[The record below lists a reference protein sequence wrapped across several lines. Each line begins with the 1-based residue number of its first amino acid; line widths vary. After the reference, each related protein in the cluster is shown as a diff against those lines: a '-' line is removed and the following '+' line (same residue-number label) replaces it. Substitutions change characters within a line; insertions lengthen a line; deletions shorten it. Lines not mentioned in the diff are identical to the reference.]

1 MRRKTLLSWSSGK
14 DSAWALHVL
23 RQRSDLEIAG
33 LMTTVNQLY
42 QRIAIHAV
50 RLELLQRQA
59 EAVGLPLHIV
69 DLPYPCSNSQYE
81 TTMEKFIEQLKQQ
94 GIECIAF
101 GDLFLAD
108 IKAYREAKL
117 SGTGI
122 TPLFP
127 IWLTPTDQLARE
139 MISTG
144 LRVIVTCVDP
154 KQMPASFAGRE
165 FNEELLA
172 ALPDHVDPCGEHG
185 EFHTFAFD
193 GPMFSKAVDIELG
206 EIMEREGFVYAD
218 VLLGSGD
225 SAAHANA
232 QVSIRKK
239 RITIDARSTQHYG
252 QLQHARSR

>member
-1 MRRKTLLSWSSGK
+1 MKRKTLLSWSSGK

-33 LMTTVNQLY
+33 LMTTVNQLF
-42 QRIAIHAV
+42 QRIAIHGV

-81 TTMEKFIEQLKQQ
+81 AAMEKFIEQSKQK
-94 GIECIAF
+94 GIECMAF

-117 SGTGI
+117 SSTGI

-139 MISTG
+139 MISSG
-144 LRVIVTCVDP
+144 LRAVVTCVDP
-154 KQMPASFAGRE
+154 QRLPASFAGRE
-165 FNEELLA
+165 FNEEFLSA
-172 ALPDHVDPCGEHG
+172 RPQHVVWRGEHG
-185 EFHTFAFD
+185 
-193 GPMFSKAVDIELG
+193 
-206 EIMEREGFVYAD
+206 
-218 VLLGSGD
+218 
-225 SAAHANA
+225 
-232 QVSIRKK
+232 
-239 RITIDARSTQHYG
+239 
-252 QLQHARSR
+252 

>member
-59 EAVGLPLHIV
+59 EAVGLPLHII

-81 TTMEKFIEQLKQQ
+81 AAMENFVEQAKRK
-94 GIECIAF
+94 GVECMAF

-122 TPLFP
+122 APLFP
-127 IWLTPTDQLARE
+127 IWLKATDQLARE
-139 MISTG
+139 MISSG
-144 LRVIVTCVDP
+144 LRAVVTCVDP
-154 KQMPASFAGRE
+154 QQLPASFVGRE
-165 FNEELLA
+165 L
-172 ALPDHVDPCGEHG
+172 D
-185 EFHTFAFD
+185 
-193 GPMFSKAVDIELG
+193 
-206 EIMEREGFVYAD
+206 
-218 VLLGSGD
+218 
-225 SAAHANA
+225 
-232 QVSIRKK
+232 RK
-239 RITIDARSTQHYG
+239 SVV
-252 QLQHARSR
+252 